1 MHWLDPDHL
10 PEISGTFERFLLN
23 PHGDADGMIL
33 SDGTEVHFPPHMSAE
48 LCAAIRPGEKPEIRI
63 RGVRPR
69 NSSLIAAIAIETMD
83 GKRIVDN
90 GPPKKHAEKERPNK
104 DGPKPKHEKMQA
116 EGRIRQV
123 LHGPKGEAR
132 GALLEDGRIVRF
144 PPHEAERIA
153 DLIVV
158 GARLAVRGEGLT
170 NSVGTVIEAREI
182 GASDETLRRVEG
194 NKPEHDK
201 KLKHDKPKGAKAPA
215 SSDNARAV

>member
-10 PEISGTFERFLLN
+10 PEISGTFEGFLLN
-23 PHGDADGMIL
+23 PRGDADGMIL

-48 LCAAIRPGEKPEIRI
+48 LCATIRPGEKPEVRI

-69 NSSLIAAIAIETMD
+69 KGSLIAAIAIETMD

-116 EGRIRQV
+116 EGRIRHV

-132 GALLEDGRIVRF
+132 GALLEDGTIIRV

-153 DLIVV
+153 HLLSP
-158 GARLAVRGEGLT
+158 GQKLAVRGEGLT
-170 NSVGTVIEAREI
+170 AEFGAVIEAREV
-182 GASDETLRRVEG
+182 GSSADDLQ
-194 NKPEHDK
+194 P
-201 KLKHDKPKGAKAPA
+201 LKPKEPKPKKHA
-215 SSDNARAV
+215 SKDEAE

>member
-48 LCAAIRPGEKPEIRI
+48 LCAAIRPGEKPEVRI

-90 GPPKKHAEKERPNK
+90 GPPKKHAEKERPSK

-116 EGRIRQV
+116 EGRIRHV

-132 GALLEDGRIVRF
+132 GALLEDGTIIRI
-144 PPHEAERIA
+144 PPHEAER
-153 DLIVV
+153 IVV
-158 GARLAVRGEGLT
+158 GARLAVRGDGLT
-170 NSVGTVIEAREI
+170 NSIGTVIEAHEI
-182 GASDETLRRVEG
+182 GASEETLRRVEG
-194 NKPEHDK
+194 NKLKHDK
-201 KLKHDKPKGAKAPA
+201 KLKHDECKGRESPSVK
-215 SSDNARAV
+215 

>member
-1 MHWLDPDHL
+1 MHWLDPDYL

-116 EGRIRQV
+116 EAVGEHQLLVLRNGIDDRVLSKGHAGRTLGV
-123 LHGPKGEAR
+123 KN
-132 GALLEDGRIVRF
+132 LL
-144 PPHEAERIA
+144 AN
-153 DLIVV
+153 L
-158 GARLAVRGEGLT
+158 
-170 NSVGTVIEAREI
+170 
-182 GASDETLRRVEG
+182 
-194 NKPEHDK
+194 
-201 KLKHDKPKGAKAPA
+201 PA
-215 SSDNARAV
+215 F

>member
-48 LCAAIRPGEKPEIRI
+48 LCATIRPGERPEVRI
-63 RGVRPR
+63 RGVRSR
-69 NSSLIAAIAIETMD
+69 NGSLIAAIAIETMD

-90 GPPKKHAEKERPNK
+90 GPPKKHAEKERPSK

-116 EGRIRQV
+116 EGRIRHV

-132 GALLEDGRIVRF
+132 GALLEDGTIIRI
-144 PPHEAERIA
+144 PPHEAER
-153 DLIVV
+153 IVV
-158 GARLAVRGEGLT
+158 GARLAVRGDGLT
-170 NSVGTVIEAREI
+170 NSIGTVIEAHEI
-182 GASDETLRRVEG
+182 GASEETLRRVEG
-194 NKPEHDK
+194 NKLKHDK
-201 KLKHDKPKGAKAPA
+201 KLKHDEPKGRESPSVK
-215 SSDNARAV
+215 

>member
-1 MHWLDPDHL
+1 MHWLDPDYL
-10 PEISGTFERFLLN
+10 PETSGTVDRFLLN
-23 PHGDADGMIL
+23 AQGDADGMIL
-33 SDGTEVHFPPHMSAE
+33 TDGAEIHFPPHMSAE
-48 LCAAIRPGEKPEIRI
+48 IGKFVHPGASVKV

-69 NSSLIAAIAIETMD
+69 SADLVAAVAIEAAD
-83 GKRIVDN
+83 GTRILDR
-90 GPPKKHAEKERPNK
+90 GPANHQGEAKKAHEHSTTAR
-104 DGPKPKHEKMQA
+104 KPMRV
-116 EGRIRQV
+116 EGIVQRA
-123 LHGPKGEAR
+123 LHGAKGEVR

-158 GARLAVRGEGLT
+158 GALLAVRGEGLT

-182 GASDETLRRVEG
+182 GATDETLRRVEG

-215 SSDNARAV
+215 SSDNARAG

>member
-1 MHWLDPDHL
+1 MHWLDPDYL

-48 LCAAIRPGEKPEIRI
+48 LCAAIRRGEKPEIRI

-69 NSSLIAAIAIETMD
+69 NGSLIAAIAIETMD

-90 GPPKKHAEKERPNK
+90 GPPKKHAEKERPSK

-116 EGRIRQV
+116 EGRIRHV

-132 GALLEDGRIVRF
+132 GALLEDGTIIRI
-144 PPHEAERIA
+144 PPHEAER
-153 DLIVV
+153 IVV
-158 GARLAVRGEGLT
+158 GARLAVRGDGLT
-170 NSVGTVIEAREI
+170 NSIGTVIEAHEI
-182 GASDETLRRVEG
+182 GASEENLAQGGRQQ
-194 NKPEHDK
+194 
-201 KLKHDKPKGAKAPA
+201 AQA
-215 SSDNARAV
+215 